1 MQQWIV
7 AMFWHEA
14 VSQQKFLS
22 FPGRD
27 VESIVNVLIE
37 VEDWEG
43 VAGIL
48 EINTYSIREECARS
62 LTVFRCQWR
71 NVVQEICY
79 KQAVNNPRQIVC
91 DIANVL
97 ENFIRPPRIRQANLL
112 RDVHFGQF
120 GHVFTCMLAT
130 GLHTKI
136 KSKLPQLHKKQGV
149 ISRASAYKHPSN
161 KEKGCHEQDMA
172 QLGTLWSIIGGTVLL
187 QAVLKV

>member
-1 MQQWIV
+1 M
-7 AMFWHEA
+7 
-14 VSQQKFLS
+14 
-22 FPGRD
+22 
-27 VESIVNVLIE
+27 IE

-97 ENFIRPPRIRQANLL
+97 EHFITPPRIRQANLL
-112 RDVHFGQF
+112 RDIHFGEF
-120 GHVFTCMLAT
+120 GHVFTCMLQAST
-130 GLHTKI
+130 
-136 KSKLPQLHKKQGV
+136 PR
-149 ISRASAYKHPSN
+149 SRANCLSYK
-161 KEKGCHEQDMA
+161 KKGCN
-172 QLGTLWSIIGGTVLL
+172 
-187 QAVLKV
+187 LKGKCI